1 MMIMESTLGIGQA
14 ARLLGPRSRRYSAGS
29 AKEDWFDATRGLA
42 GVEYVEEVGGDMDFR
57 RERFFVLMDAMTIV
71 YFFSSRLHG
80 LRNYRRQLCA
90 ELEGGHAAGT
100 SD

>member
-1 MMIMESTLGIGQA
+1 
-14 ARLLGPRSRRYSAGS
+14 
-29 AKEDWFDATRGLA
+29 
-42 GVEYVEEVGGDMDFR
+42 MDFR